1 MRRRQ
6 APLWPLMA
14 LTVAIALMAF
24 ILSFDALRTLAVACG
39 VQPGLSWMFPL
50 IIDAP
55 VLAFTWATWVFKTRG
70 LGQAYPWAMLLV
82 FSAVS
87 LVGNALH
94 AHPVETNGLLLPDW
108 GASLLMTMPPVA
120 LLATSHMIVRAASRS
135 FDMDD
140 PEPAAEAVPDVPRD
154 MDDPAPAPGAPV
166 EAEPAAEAVETTPVA
181 PPEVPRNTDGP
192 ETVSEAPAEAG
203 RSPEPARRGPWR
215 RPLWPHP
222 RSRGTRMAR
231 RRPPGRRWSLWRR
244 AGIRTSP
251 RPSPCRRPNRSRS
264 PNRRRSRGARQR
276 PRRSRTPPRRWR
288 SAGAGR
294 SRAMAATGS
303 STSSSRRHSHA
314 ACGMN

>member
-135 FDMDD
+135 FDMDG

-154 MDDPAPAPGAPV
+154 MDDPAPVPKAPV

-181 PPEVPRNTDGP
+181 PPEVPRDTDGP
-192 ETVSEAPAEAG
+192 EMVSEAPAETGAA
-203 RSPEPARRGPWR
+203 RWHPDFSAPIPAPTPEPEPTPEPAPEPTSEPESEAPAESEPEPDASETLEERW
-215 RPLWPHP
+215 
-222 RSRGTRMAR
+222 
-231 RRPPGRRWSLWRR
+231 GRAF
-244 AGIRTSP
+244 AGD
-251 RPSPCRRPNRSRS
+251 
-264 PNRRRSRGARQR
+264 
-276 PRRSRTPPRRWR
+276 
-288 SAGAGR
+288 GR
-294 SRAMAATGS
+294 DRLVDLIEPEAY
-303 STSSSRRHSHA
+303 
-314 ACGMN
+314 

>member
-135 FDMDD
+135 FDVDG

-154 MDDPAPAPGAPV
+154 MDDPAPVPKAPV

-181 PPEVPRNTDGP
+181 PPEVPRDTDGP
-192 ETVSEAPAEAG
+192 EMVSEAPAETGAA
-203 RSPEPARRGPWR
+203 RWHPDFSAPIPAPTPEPEPTPEPAPEPTSEPESEAPAESEPEPDAPETLEERW
-215 RPLWPHP
+215 
-222 RSRGTRMAR
+222 
-231 RRPPGRRWSLWRR
+231 GRAF
-244 AGIRTSP
+244 AGD
-251 RPSPCRRPNRSRS
+251 
-264 PNRRRSRGARQR
+264 
-276 PRRSRTPPRRWR
+276 
-288 SAGAGR
+288 GR
-294 SRAMAATGS
+294 DRLVDLIEPEAY
-303 STSSSRRHSHA
+303 
-314 ACGMN
+314 

>member
-135 FDMDD
+135 FDMDE
-140 PEPAAEAVPDVPRD
+140 PEPAAEV
-154 MDDPAPAPGAPV
+154 
-166 EAEPAAEAVETTPVA
+166 VETAPVA
-181 PPEVPRNTDGP
+181 PPEVPRDTDGP

-203 RSPEPARRGPWR
+203 PEPEPAAEVVETAPVAPPEVPRDADGPETASGSPVGPVAARW
-215 RPLWPHP
+215 HP
-222 RSRGTRMAR
+222 DVSAPIPVPT
-231 RRPPGRRWSLWRR
+231 PEPEPESEP
-244 AGIRTSP
+244 TP
-251 RPSPCRRPNRSRS
+251 EPE
-264 PNRRRSRGARQR
+264 
-276 PRRSRTPPRRWR
+276 RTPEASSEPDVPETLEERWGR
-288 SAGAGR
+288 AFAGDGR
-294 SRAMAATGS
+294 DRLVDLIEPEA
-303 STSSSRRHSHA
+303 
-314 ACGMN
+314 

>member
-39 VQPGLSWMFPL
+39 VQSGLSWMFPL

-94 AHPVETNGLLLPDW
+94 AHPAETNGLLLPDW

-135 FDMDD
+135 FDMDG

-166 EAEPAAEAVETTPVA
+166 EAEPAAEAVETAPVA
-181 PPEVPRNTDGP
+181 PPEVPRDTDGP
-192 ETVSEAPAEAG
+192 ETVSEAPAETGAA
-203 RSPEPARRGPWR
+203 RWHPDFSAPIPAPMPEPEPTPEPAPEPTSEPESEAPAESEPESDAPETLEERW
-215 RPLWPHP
+215 
-222 RSRGTRMAR
+222 
-231 RRPPGRRWSLWRR
+231 GRAF
-244 AGIRTSP
+244 AGD
-251 RPSPCRRPNRSRS
+251 
-264 PNRRRSRGARQR
+264 
-276 PRRSRTPPRRWR
+276 
-288 SAGAGR
+288 GR
-294 SRAMAATGS
+294 DRLVDLIEPEA
-303 STSSSRRHSHA
+303 
-314 ACGMN
+314 

>member
-135 FDMDD
+135 FDMDG
-140 PEPAAEAVPDVPRD
+140 PEPAAEV
-154 MDDPAPAPGAPV
+154 
-166 EAEPAAEAVETTPVA
+166 VETTPVA
-181 PPEVPRNTDGP
+181 PPEVPRGTDGP
-192 ETVSEAPAEAG
+192 ETVSAAPAEAG
-203 RSPEPARRGPWR
+203 PEPEPVAKAMETTPVAPPEVPRDAGGPETASGSPVEPGAARR
-215 RPLWPHP
+215 HP
-222 RSRGTRMAR
+222 DVSAPT
-231 RRPPGRRWSLWRR
+231 PEPTPESEP
-244 AGIRTSP
+244 TP
-251 RPSPCRRPNRSRS
+251 EPE
-264 PNRRRSRGARQR
+264 
-276 PRRSRTPPRRWR
+276 RTPEAPSEPDAPETLEERWGR
-288 SAGAGR
+288 AFAGDGR
-294 SRAMAATGS
+294 DRLVDLIEPEA
-303 STSSSRRHSHA
+303 
-314 ACGMN
+314 

>member
-135 FDMDD
+135 FDMDE
-140 PEPAAEAVPDVPRD
+140 PEPAAEAVPDIPRD
-154 MDDPAPAPGAPV
+154 MDDPAPAPKAPV
-166 EAEPAAEAVETTPVA
+166 EAEPAAEVVETAPVA
-181 PPEVPRNTDGP
+181 PPEVPRDTDGP
-192 ETVSEAPAEAG
+192 ETVSEAPAETGAA
-203 RSPEPARRGPWR
+203 RRHPDFSVPIPAPTPEPEPTPEPAPEPTSEPESEAPAESEPEPDAPETLEERW
-215 RPLWPHP
+215 
-222 RSRGTRMAR
+222 
-231 RRPPGRRWSLWRR
+231 GRAF
-244 AGIRTSP
+244 AGD
-251 RPSPCRRPNRSRS
+251 
-264 PNRRRSRGARQR
+264 
-276 PRRSRTPPRRWR
+276 
-288 SAGAGR
+288 GR
-294 SRAMAATGS
+294 DRLVDLIEPEAY
-303 STSSSRRHSHA
+303 
-314 ACGMN
+314 

>member
-135 FDMDD
+135 FDMDG
-140 PEPAAEAVPDVPRD
+140 PEPAAEV
-154 MDDPAPAPGAPV
+154 
-166 EAEPAAEAVETTPVA
+166 VETTPVA
-181 PPEVPRNTDGP
+181 PPEVPRGTDGP

-203 RSPEPARRGPWR
+203 PEPEPAAEAVETAPVA
-215 RPLWPHP
+215 PPEVP
-222 RSRGTRMAR
+222 RGTDGPKTASGSPVEPVAAR
-231 RRPPGRRWSLWRR
+231 RHPDVSAPIPVPTPEPTPESEP
-244 AGIRTSP
+244 TP
-251 RPSPCRRPNRSRS
+251 EPE
-264 PNRRRSRGARQR
+264 
-276 PRRSRTPPRRWR
+276 RTPEAPSEPDAPETLEERWGR
-288 SAGAGR
+288 AFAGDGR
-294 SRAMAATGS
+294 DRLVDLIEPEA
-303 STSSSRRHSHA
+303 
-314 ACGMN
+314 

>member
-135 FDMDD
+135 FDMDG
-140 PEPAAEAVPDVPRD
+140 P
-154 MDDPAPAPGAPV
+154 
-166 EAEPAAEAVETTPVA
+166 EPAAEAVETTPVA
-181 PPEVPRNTDGP
+181 PPEVPRDTDGP
-192 ETVSEAPAEAG
+192 ETVSEAPAETGAA
-203 RSPEPARRGPWR
+203 RWHPDFSAPIPAPTPEPEPTPEPAPEPTSEPESEAPAESEPESDAPETLEERW
-215 RPLWPHP
+215 
-222 RSRGTRMAR
+222 
-231 RRPPGRRWSLWRR
+231 GRAF
-244 AGIRTSP
+244 AGD
-251 RPSPCRRPNRSRS
+251 
-264 PNRRRSRGARQR
+264 
-276 PRRSRTPPRRWR
+276 
-288 SAGAGR
+288 GR
-294 SRAMAATGS
+294 DRLVDLIEPEA
-303 STSSSRRHSHA
+303 
-314 ACGMN
+314 

>member
-135 FDMDD
+135 FDMDGA
-140 PEPAAEAVPDVPRD
+140 EPAAEAVPDVPRD
-154 MDDPAPAPGAPV
+154 MDDPAPVPKAPV

-181 PPEVPRNTDGP
+181 PPEVPRDTDGP
-192 ETVSEAPAEAG
+192 EMVSEAPAETGAA
-203 RSPEPARRGPWR
+203 RWHPDFSAPIPAPTPEPEPTPEPAPEPTSEPESEAPAESEPEPDAPETLEERW
-215 RPLWPHP
+215 
-222 RSRGTRMAR
+222 
-231 RRPPGRRWSLWRR
+231 GRAF
-244 AGIRTSP
+244 AGD
-251 RPSPCRRPNRSRS
+251 
-264 PNRRRSRGARQR
+264 
-276 PRRSRTPPRRWR
+276 
-288 SAGAGR
+288 GR
-294 SRAMAATGS
+294 DRLVDLIEPEAY
-303 STSSSRRHSHA
+303 
-314 ACGMN
+314 

>member
-135 FDMDD
+135 FDMDG
-140 PEPAAEAVPDVPRD
+140 PEPAAEV
-154 MDDPAPAPGAPV
+154 
-166 EAEPAAEAVETTPVA
+166 VETTPVA
-181 PPEVPRNTDGP
+181 PPEVPRDTDGP

-203 RSPEPARRGPWR
+203 PEPEPAAEAVETAPVAPPEVPRDTDGPKTASGS
-215 RPLWPHP
+215 PVEPVA
-222 RSRGTRMAR
+222 AR
-231 RRPPGRRWSLWRR
+231 RHPDVSAP
-244 AGIRTSP
+244 IPVPTP
-251 RPSPCRRPNRSRS
+251 EPEPEPE
-264 PNRRRSRGARQR
+264 
-276 PRRSRTPPRRWR
+276 RTPEAPSEPDAPETLEERWGR
-288 SAGAGR
+288 AFAGDGR
-294 SRAMAATGS
+294 DRLVDLIEPEA
-303 STSSSRRHSHA
+303 
-314 ACGMN
+314 

>member
-39 VQPGLSWMFPL
+39 VQSGLSWMFPL

-94 AHPVETNGLLLPDW
+94 AHPAETNGLLLPDW

-135 FDMDD
+135 FDMDG

-154 MDDPAPAPGAPV
+154 MDDPAPGAGAPV
-166 EAEPAAEAVETTPVA
+166 EAEPAAEAVETAPVA
-181 PPEVPRNTDGP
+181 PPEVPRDTDGP
-192 ETVSEAPAEAG
+192 ETVSEAPAETGAA
-203 RSPEPARRGPWR
+203 RWHPDFSAPIPAPMPEPEPTPEPAPEPTSEPESEAPAESEPESDAPETLEERW
-215 RPLWPHP
+215 
-222 RSRGTRMAR
+222 
-231 RRPPGRRWSLWRR
+231 GRAF
-244 AGIRTSP
+244 AGD
-251 RPSPCRRPNRSRS
+251 
-264 PNRRRSRGARQR
+264 
-276 PRRSRTPPRRWR
+276 
-288 SAGAGR
+288 GR
-294 SRAMAATGS
+294 DRLVDLIEPEA
-303 STSSSRRHSHA
+303 
-314 ACGMN
+314 

>member
-135 FDMDD
+135 FDMDG

-154 MDDPAPAPGAPV
+154 MDDPAPAPKAPV

-181 PPEVPRNTDGP
+181 PPEVPRDTDGP
-192 ETVSEAPAEAG
+192 ETVSEAPAETGAA
-203 RSPEPARRGPWR
+203 RWHPDFSAPIPAPTSEPEPTPELAPAPTSEPESEAPAESEPESDAPETLEERW
-215 RPLWPHP
+215 
-222 RSRGTRMAR
+222 
-231 RRPPGRRWSLWRR
+231 GRAF
-244 AGIRTSP
+244 AGD
-251 RPSPCRRPNRSRS
+251 
-264 PNRRRSRGARQR
+264 
-276 PRRSRTPPRRWR
+276 
-288 SAGAGR
+288 GR
-294 SRAMAATGS
+294 DRLVDLIEPEA
-303 STSSSRRHSHA
+303 
-314 ACGMN
+314 

>member
-108 GASLLMTMPPVA
+108 GASLLMTIPPVA

-135 FDMDD
+135 FDMDG

-154 MDDPAPAPGAPV
+154 MDDPAPVPKAPV

-181 PPEVPRNTDGP
+181 PPEVPRDTDGP
-192 ETVSEAPAEAG
+192 EMVSEAPAETGAA
-203 RSPEPARRGPWR
+203 RWHPDFSAPIPAPTPEPEPTPEPAPEPTSEPESEAPAKSEPEPDAPETLEERW
-215 RPLWPHP
+215 
-222 RSRGTRMAR
+222 
-231 RRPPGRRWSLWRR
+231 GRAF
-244 AGIRTSP
+244 AGD
-251 RPSPCRRPNRSRS
+251 
-264 PNRRRSRGARQR
+264 
-276 PRRSRTPPRRWR
+276 
-288 SAGAGR
+288 GR
-294 SRAMAATGS
+294 DRLVDLIEPEAY
-303 STSSSRRHSHA
+303 
-314 ACGMN
+314 

>member
-135 FDMDD
+135 FDMDG

-166 EAEPAAEAVETTPVA
+166 EAEPAAEVVETAPVA
-181 PPEVPRNTDGP
+181 PPEVPRDMDGP
-192 ETVSEAPAEAG
+192 ETVSEAPAETGAA
-203 RSPEPARRGPWR
+203 RWHPDFSAPIPAPMPEPEPTPEPAPEPTSEPESEAPAESEPESDAPETLEERW
-215 RPLWPHP
+215 
-222 RSRGTRMAR
+222 
-231 RRPPGRRWSLWRR
+231 GRAF
-244 AGIRTSP
+244 AGD
-251 RPSPCRRPNRSRS
+251 
-264 PNRRRSRGARQR
+264 
-276 PRRSRTPPRRWR
+276 
-288 SAGAGR
+288 GR
-294 SRAMAATGS
+294 DRLVDLIEPEA
-303 STSSSRRHSHA
+303 
-314 ACGMN
+314 

>member
-135 FDMDD
+135 LDMDG

-154 MDDPAPAPGAPV
+154 MDDPAPVPKAPV

-181 PPEVPRNTDGP
+181 PPEVPRDTDGP
-192 ETVSEAPAEAG
+192 EMVSEAPAETGAA
-203 RSPEPARRGPWR
+203 RWHPDFSAPIPAPTPEPEPTPEPAPEPTSEPESEAPAESEPEPDAPETLEERW
-215 RPLWPHP
+215 
-222 RSRGTRMAR
+222 
-231 RRPPGRRWSLWRR
+231 GRAF
-244 AGIRTSP
+244 AGD
-251 RPSPCRRPNRSRS
+251 
-264 PNRRRSRGARQR
+264 
-276 PRRSRTPPRRWR
+276 
-288 SAGAGR
+288 GR
-294 SRAMAATGS
+294 DRLVDLIEPEAY
-303 STSSSRRHSHA
+303 
-314 ACGMN
+314 

>member
-135 FDMDD
+135 FDMDG

-166 EAEPAAEAVETTPVA
+166 EAEPAAEAVETTPVV
-181 PPEVPRNTDGP
+181 PPEVPRDTDGP
-192 ETVSEAPAEAG
+192 ETVSEAPAETGAA
-203 RSPEPARRGPWR
+203 RWHPDFSAPIPAPTPEPEPTPEPAPEPTSEPESEAPAESEPESDAPETLEERW
-215 RPLWPHP
+215 
-222 RSRGTRMAR
+222 
-231 RRPPGRRWSLWRR
+231 GRAF
-244 AGIRTSP
+244 AGD
-251 RPSPCRRPNRSRS
+251 
-264 PNRRRSRGARQR
+264 
-276 PRRSRTPPRRWR
+276 
-288 SAGAGR
+288 GR
-294 SRAMAATGS
+294 DRLVDLIEPEA
-303 STSSSRRHSHA
+303 
-314 ACGMN
+314 

>member
-135 FDMDD
+135 FDMDG
-140 PEPAAEAVPDVPRD
+140 P
-154 MDDPAPAPGAPV
+154 
-166 EAEPAAEAVETTPVA
+166 EPAAEAVETTPVA
-181 PPEVPRNTDGP
+181 PPEVPRDTDGP

-203 RSPEPARRGPWR
+203 PEPEPAAEAVETAPVAPPEVPRDTDGPKTASGS
-215 RPLWPHP
+215 PVEPVA
-222 RSRGTRMAR
+222 AR
-231 RRPPGRRWSLWRR
+231 RHPDVSAPIPVPTPEPEPESEP
-244 AGIRTSP
+244 TP
-251 RPSPCRRPNRSRS
+251 EPE
-264 PNRRRSRGARQR
+264 
-276 PRRSRTPPRRWR
+276 RTPEAPSEPDAPETLEERWGR
-288 SAGAGR
+288 AFAGDGR
-294 SRAMAATGS
+294 DRLVDLIEPEA
-303 STSSSRRHSHA
+303 
-314 ACGMN
+314 

>member
-39 VQPGLSWMFPL
+39 VQPRLSWMFPL

-135 FDMDD
+135 FDMDG

-154 MDDPAPAPGAPV
+154 MDDPAPVPKAPV

-181 PPEVPRNTDGP
+181 PPEVPRDTDGP
-192 ETVSEAPAEAG
+192 EMVSEAPAETGAA
-203 RSPEPARRGPWR
+203 RWHPDFSAPIPAPTPEPEPTPEPAPEPTSEPESEAPAESEPEPDAPETLEERW
-215 RPLWPHP
+215 
-222 RSRGTRMAR
+222 
-231 RRPPGRRWSLWRR
+231 GRAF
-244 AGIRTSP
+244 AGD
-251 RPSPCRRPNRSRS
+251 
-264 PNRRRSRGARQR
+264 
-276 PRRSRTPPRRWR
+276 
-288 SAGAGR
+288 GR
-294 SRAMAATGS
+294 DRLVDLIEPEAY
-303 STSSSRRHSHA
+303 
-314 ACGMN
+314 

>member
-135 FDMDD
+135 FDMDG

-154 MDDPAPAPGAPV
+154 MDDPAPVPKAPV

-181 PPEVPRNTDGP
+181 PPEVPRDTDGP

-203 RSPEPARRGPWR
+203 PEPEPAAEAVETAPVAPPEVPRDTDGPKTASGS
-215 RPLWPHP
+215 PVEPVA
-222 RSRGTRMAR
+222 AR
-231 RRPPGRRWSLWRR
+231 RHPDVSAPIPVPTPEPEPESEPTPEPGRTPEAPSEPDAPETLEERWGR
-244 AGIRTSP
+244 AF
-251 RPSPCRRPNRSRS
+251 
-264 PNRRRSRGARQR
+264 
-276 PRRSRTPPRRWR
+276 
-288 SAGAGR
+288 AGDGR
-294 SRAMAATGS
+294 DRLVDLIEPEA
-303 STSSSRRHSHA
+303 
-314 ACGMN
+314 

>member
-135 FDMDD
+135 FDMDE
-140 PEPAAEAVPDVPRD
+140 PEPAAGAAPDVPRD
-154 MDDPAPAPGAPV
+154 MDDPAPAPKAPV
-166 EAEPAAEAVETTPVA
+166 EAEPAAEAVETAPVA
-181 PPEVPRNTDGP
+181 PPEVPRDTDDP

-203 RSPEPARRGPWR
+203 PEPEPVAEAVETAPVAPPEVPRDTDDPETAFGSPVEPVAARR
-215 RPLWPHP
+215 HP
-222 RSRGTRMAR
+222 DVSAPIPVPTPEPEPESESTPA
-231 RRPPGRRWSLWRR
+231 PE
-244 AGIRTSP
+244 
-251 RPSPCRRPNRSRS
+251 
-264 PNRRRSRGARQR
+264 
-276 PRRSRTPPRRWR
+276 RTPEAPSEPDAPETLEERWGR
-288 SAGAGR
+288 AFAGDGR
-294 SRAMAATGS
+294 DRLVDLIEPEA
-303 STSSSRRHSHA
+303 
-314 ACGMN
+314 

>member
-135 FDMDD
+135 FDMDE
-140 PEPAAEAVPDVPRD
+140 PEPAAETVSDVPRD
-154 MDDPAPAPGAPV
+154 MDDPAPAPKAPV
-166 EAEPAAEAVETTPVA
+166 EAELAAEVVEATPVA
-181 PPEVPRNTDGP
+181 PPEVPRDTDGP

-203 RSPEPARRGPWR
+203 PEPEPVAKAVETAPVAPPEVPRDADDPETASGSPVEPGAARR
-215 RPLWPHP
+215 HP
-222 RSRGTRMAR
+222 DVSAPIPVSTPEPEPEPEHTPEAPSEPDAPETLEERW
-231 RRPPGRRWSLWRR
+231 GRAF
-244 AGIRTSP
+244 AGD
-251 RPSPCRRPNRSRS
+251 
-264 PNRRRSRGARQR
+264 
-276 PRRSRTPPRRWR
+276 
-288 SAGAGR
+288 GR
-294 SRAMAATGS
+294 DRLVDLIEPEV
-303 STSSSRRHSHA
+303 
-314 ACGMN
+314 

>member
-94 AHPVETNGLLLPDW
+94 AHPVETNGLLLPGW

-135 FDMDD
+135 FDMDG
-140 PEPAAEAVPDVPRD
+140 PEPAAGKAV
-154 MDDPAPAPGAPV
+154 
-166 EAEPAAEAVETTPVA
+166 
-181 PPEVPRNTDGP
+181 P
-192 ETVSEAPAEAG
+192 ETVKPEAGPEPLETPAPSKSEAEEPEAAPA
-203 RSPEPARRGPWR
+203 SPEPESVESVAV
-215 RPLWPHP
+215 
-222 RSRGTRMAR
+222 
-231 RRPPGRRWSLWRR
+231 
-244 AGIRTSP
+244 
-251 RPSPCRRPNRSRS
+251 PSEPEPA
-264 PNRRRSRGARQR
+264 P
-276 PRRSRTPPRRWR
+276 TRWR
-288 SAGAGR
+288 PDFSTPAHTPAPMPEEPEPKSAPESESHLEPVETPADESKPETLEERWGRAFAGDGR
-294 SRAMAATGS
+294 DRLVDLIEPEAY
-303 STSSSRRHSHA
+303 
-314 ACGMN
+314 

>member
-1 MRRRQ
+1 MGRDDVGGRVRRRQ

-135 FDMDD
+135 FDMDG

-154 MDDPAPAPGAPV
+154 MDDPAPVPKAPV

-181 PPEVPRNTDGP
+181 PPEVPRDTDGP
-192 ETVSEAPAEAG
+192 EMVSEAPAETGAA
-203 RSPEPARRGPWR
+203 RWHPDFSAPIPAPTPEPEPTPEPAPEPESEAPAESEPEPDAPETLEERW
-215 RPLWPHP
+215 
-222 RSRGTRMAR
+222 
-231 RRPPGRRWSLWRR
+231 GRAF
-244 AGIRTSP
+244 AGD
-251 RPSPCRRPNRSRS
+251 
-264 PNRRRSRGARQR
+264 
-276 PRRSRTPPRRWR
+276 
-288 SAGAGR
+288 GR
-294 SRAMAATGS
+294 DRLVDLIEPEAY
-303 STSSSRRHSHA
+303 
-314 ACGMN
+314 

>member
-14 LTVAIALMAF
+14 LTVAI
-24 ILSFDALRTLAVACG
+24 ALRTLAVACG

-135 FDMDD
+135 FDMDG
-140 PEPAAEAVPDVPRD
+140 PEPAAEV
-154 MDDPAPAPGAPV
+154 
-166 EAEPAAEAVETTPVA
+166 VETTLVA
-181 PPEVPRNTDGP
+181 PPEVPRDTDGP
-192 ETVSEAPAEAG
+192 VSAPEAPVEAGPEPEPATEAVETIPVTPSEVPRDADDPAPAPEAPAESGAAP
-203 RSPEPARRGPWR
+203 REPDFSTPVPAPTPEPEPESGPTQGLESKPEIEPEAPAEPDAPETLEERW
-215 RPLWPHP
+215 
-222 RSRGTRMAR
+222 
-231 RRPPGRRWSLWRR
+231 GRAF
-244 AGIRTSP
+244 AGD
-251 RPSPCRRPNRSRS
+251 
-264 PNRRRSRGARQR
+264 
-276 PRRSRTPPRRWR
+276 
-288 SAGAGR
+288 GR
-294 SRAMAATGS
+294 DRLVDLIEPEA
-303 STSSSRRHSHA
+303 
-314 ACGMN
+314 

>member
-1 MRRRQ
+1 MGRDDAGERVRRRQ

-135 FDMDD
+135 FDMDG

-154 MDDPAPAPGAPV
+154 MDDSAPVPKAPV

-181 PPEVPRNTDGP
+181 PPEVPRDTDGP
-192 ETVSEAPAEAG
+192 EMVSEAPAETGAA
-203 RSPEPARRGPWR
+203 RWHPDFSAPIPAPTPEPEPTPEPAPEPTSEPESEAPAESEPEPDAPETLEERW
-215 RPLWPHP
+215 
-222 RSRGTRMAR
+222 
-231 RRPPGRRWSLWRR
+231 GRAF
-244 AGIRTSP
+244 AGD
-251 RPSPCRRPNRSRS
+251 
-264 PNRRRSRGARQR
+264 
-276 PRRSRTPPRRWR
+276 
-288 SAGAGR
+288 GR
-294 SRAMAATGS
+294 DRLVDLIEPEAY
-303 STSSSRRHSHA
+303 
-314 ACGMN
+314 

>member
-1 MRRRQ
+1 
-6 APLWPLMA
+6 MA

-120 LLATSHMIVRAASRS
+120 LLATSHMIVRLRPSTVLPRVHS
-135 FDMDD
+135 SVYRWL
-140 PEPAAEAVPDVPRD
+140 VPCLS
-154 MDDPAPAPGAPV
+154 
-166 EAEPAAEAVETTPVA
+166 TLSTPV
-181 PPEVPRNTDGP
+181 
-192 ETVSEAPAEAG
+192 S
-203 RSPEPARRGPWR
+203 S
-215 RPLWPHP
+215 
-222 RSRGTRMAR
+222 
-231 RRPPGRRWSLWRR
+231 WSL
-244 AGIRTSP
+244 RTCS
-251 RPSPCRRPNRSRS
+251 NK
-264 PNRRRSRGARQR
+264 
-276 PRRSRTPPRRWR
+276 
-288 SAGAGR
+288 
-294 SRAMAATGS
+294 GS
-303 STSSSRRHSHA
+303 
-314 ACGMN
+314 

>member
-39 VQPGLSWMFPL
+39 VQSGLSWMFPL

-94 AHPVETNGLLLPDW
+94 AHPAETNGLLLPDW

-135 FDMDD
+135 FDMDG

-166 EAEPAAEAVETTPVA
+166 EAEPAAEAVETAPVA
-181 PPEVPRNTDGP
+181 PPEVPRDTDGP
-192 ETVSEAPAEAG
+192 ETVSEAPAETGAA
-203 RSPEPARRGPWR
+203 RWHPDFSAPIPAPMPEPEPTPEPAPEPTSEPELEAPAESEPESDAPETLEERW
-215 RPLWPHP
+215 
-222 RSRGTRMAR
+222 
-231 RRPPGRRWSLWRR
+231 GRAF
-244 AGIRTSP
+244 AGD
-251 RPSPCRRPNRSRS
+251 
-264 PNRRRSRGARQR
+264 
-276 PRRSRTPPRRWR
+276 
-288 SAGAGR
+288 GR
-294 SRAMAATGS
+294 DRLVDLIEPEA
-303 STSSSRRHSHA
+303 
-314 ACGMN
+314 

>member
-135 FDMDD
+135 FDMDG

-154 MDDPAPAPGAPV
+154 MDDPAPVPKAPV

-181 PPEVPRNTDGP
+181 PPEVPRDTDGP
-192 ETVSEAPAEAG
+192 EMVSEAPAETGAA
-203 RSPEPARRGPWR
+203 RWHPDFSAPIPAPTPEPEPTPEPAPE
-215 RPLWPHP
+215 PTSEPESEAPAESEPEPDAPETLEE
-222 RSRGTRMAR
+222 
-231 RRPPGRRWSLWRR
+231 RW
-244 AGIRTSP
+244 
-251 RPSPCRRPNRSRS
+251 
-264 PNRRRSRGARQR
+264 
-276 PRRSRTPPRRWR
+276 
-288 SAGAGR
+288 GR
-294 SRAMAATGS
+294 SFAGDGRDRLVDLIEPEAY
-303 STSSSRRHSHA
+303 
-314 ACGMN
+314 

>member
-135 FDMDD
+135 FDMDG
-140 PEPAAEAVPDVPRD
+140 P
-154 MDDPAPAPGAPV
+154 
-166 EAEPAAEAVETTPVA
+166 EPAAEAVETTPVA
-181 PPEVPRNTDGP
+181 PPEVPRDTDGP
-192 ETVSEAPAEAG
+192 VSAPEAPVEAGPEPEPAAEAVETIPVAPSEVPRDTDGPVSAPEAPAESGAA
-203 RSPEPARRGPWR
+203 RWHPDFSAPVPVPTPEPEPESEPTRGLESKPEIEPEAPAEPDAPETLEERW
-215 RPLWPHP
+215 
-222 RSRGTRMAR
+222 
-231 RRPPGRRWSLWRR
+231 GRAF
-244 AGIRTSP
+244 AGD
-251 RPSPCRRPNRSRS
+251 
-264 PNRRRSRGARQR
+264 
-276 PRRSRTPPRRWR
+276 
-288 SAGAGR
+288 GR
-294 SRAMAATGS
+294 DRLVDLIEPEA
-303 STSSSRRHSHA
+303 
-314 ACGMN
+314 

>member
-135 FDMDD
+135 FDMDG
-140 PEPAAEAVPDVPRD
+140 PEPAAEV
-154 MDDPAPAPGAPV
+154 
-166 EAEPAAEAVETTPVA
+166 VETTPVA
-181 PPEVPRNTDGP
+181 PPEVPWDTDGP

-203 RSPEPARRGPWR
+203 PEPEPAAEAVETAPVAPPEVPRDTDGPKTASGS
-215 RPLWPHP
+215 PVEPVA
-222 RSRGTRMAR
+222 AR
-231 RRPPGRRWSLWRR
+231 RHPDVSAP
-244 AGIRTSP
+244 IPVPTP
-251 RPSPCRRPNRSRS
+251 EPEPEPE
-264 PNRRRSRGARQR
+264 
-276 PRRSRTPPRRWR
+276 RTPEAPSEPDAPETLEERWGR
-288 SAGAGR
+288 AFAGDGR
-294 SRAMAATGS
+294 DRLVDLIEPEA
-303 STSSSRRHSHA
+303 
-314 ACGMN
+314 